1 MYKLQVLINNKIVTS
16 QKNNH
21 SVKLINYPKLNN
33 DILEECSDLVINDF
47 NPDSATKKF
56 ALILLKP

>member
-47 NPDSATKKF
+47 NPDSAT
-56 ALILLKP
+56 

>member
-1 MYKLQVLINNKIVTS
+1 MYKLQVLINNKIV
-16 QKNNH
+16 H

-33 DILEECSDLVINDF
+33 EISEECWDLVINDF